1 MTKKLKILIGAG
13 DGIGP
18 EVTTEAVRIL
28 KSVAEMSGYEFTFR
42 HELIGGVAIDAHGT
56 PLPAAT
62 LKAALECDAVLLG
75 AVGSN
80 KFNAL
85 PPSQRPEAGLLQ
97 IRTALGG
104 FANLRPSF
112 AWPGLSANSPLR
124 PEVVEGADILFVR
137 ELLGGLYF
145 GEPRQWDKDANA
157 AWNTM
162 RYTRD
167 EVVRVARVA
176 FDLAAKRRKKVTSV
190 DKANVLEVSQLW
202 RATVTEVAKEYPDVT
217 LEHQYVDAM
226 SMHLMNTPRNFDVV
240 LTENL
245 FGDILSDES
254 AVITGSLGMLP
265 SATIGGQVNLY
276 EPVHGSAPDIAGKG
290 LANPLGAIL
299 TAAMLLRHSANL
311 EQDAVAIETAV
322 RRVLEQGYRTADLAR
337 SEKDK
342 KMVLSTQ
349 AMGKQ
354 VHETL
359 NELIDR
365 RQAMHAV

>member
-1 MTKKLKILIGAG
+1 MTKKLKILIVAG

-18 EVTTEAVRIL
+18 EVTGEAVRIL
-28 KSVAEMSGYEFTFR
+28 KSVAELGGYDFQFR
-42 HELIGGVAIDAHGT
+42 SELIGGVAIKAEGT
-56 PLPAAT
+56 PLPKKT
-62 LKAALECDAVLLG
+62 LDAALESDAVLLG
-75 AVGSN
+75 AVGGN
-80 KFNAL
+80 EFNSL
-85 PPSQRPEAGLLQ
+85 PPSERPEAGLLQ
-97 IRTALGG
+97 IRNALGG

-112 AWPGLSANSPLR
+112 AWPGLGANSPLR

-145 GEPRQWDKDANA
+145 GQPRQWDKEANA

-167 EVVRVARVA
+167 EVARVARVA
-176 FDLAAKRRKKVTSV
+176 FDLAAKRRKKLTSV

-202 RATVTEVAKEYPDVT
+202 RATVTEIGKQYPEVT

-226 SMHLMNTPRNFDVV
+226 AMHLMNTPRNFDVV

-245 FGDILSDES
+245 FGDILSDEA

-265 SATIGGQVNLY
+265 SATIGGSVNLY

-290 LANPLGAIL
+290 VANPLGAIL
-299 TAAMLLRHSANL
+299 TAGMVLRYSAGL
-311 EQDAVAIETAV
+311 DQDADAVELAV
-322 RRVLEQGYRTADLAR
+322 RRVLEQGGRSADLAR
-337 SEKDK
+337 GNASVP
-342 KMVLSTQ
+342 VLSTQ
-349 AMGKQ
+349 EMGRR
-354 VHETL
+354 VHEVL
-359 NELIDR
+359 NEIIDR